1 MPDEPIKFRCYRCGK
16 LLGAPARRAG
26 GVATCPQCR
35 AEIQV
40 PEPASADPEG
50 PADPEGATGPGVAAP
65 AESRDEPI
73 FAAILASEPAVEPV
87 IPPIRYDPPAIRP
100 PGPGA
105 EGPRATDVVLSP
117 AVVLAWSLLVLA
129 AIPSA
134 FVAGLLIGH
143 FVWKP

>member
-40 PEPASADPEG
+40 PEP
-50 PADPEGATGPGVAAP
+50 GPGDPTSPPEPAFPAP
-65 AESRDEPI
+65 EEPREEPL
-73 FAAILASEPAVEPV
+73 FAALLAPEPAGDPV
-87 IPPIRYDPPAIRP
+87 IPPIRYDPPSIRP
-100 PGPGA
+100 PAAGA
-105 EGPRATDVVLSP
+105 DAPRAADVVLAP

-143 FVWKP
+143 FVWK